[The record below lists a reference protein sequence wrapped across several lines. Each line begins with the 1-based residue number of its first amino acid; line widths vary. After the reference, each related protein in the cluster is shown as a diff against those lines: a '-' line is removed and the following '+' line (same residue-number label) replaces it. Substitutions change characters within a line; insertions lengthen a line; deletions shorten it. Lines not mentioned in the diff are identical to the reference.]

1 MILGI
6 IIGIFIGTLVT
17 ILASFLLNQYIK
29 SGCEDWERWVKYLK
43 EMENE
48 QKDNNPDIE

>member
-29 SGCEDWERWVKYLK
+29 AECEDWEKWAKYFK

-48 QKDNNPDIE
+48 QKDNHPDIE